1 MLFRSLKREALSY
14 SLGACEIVP
23 AALGEAIGDY
33 AALAVSYGV

>member
-1 MLFRSLKREALSY
+1 MEGVLKREALPHA
-14 SLGACEIVP
+14 LGQCRILP